1 MRMKFTLMAAL
12 LAAALPAVH
21 AQEAGSTRAF
31 DIDSEASYI
40 RVLAWPDGPLKR
52 FGHHHVISHHAIS
65 GTVQVAD
72 DPLNSSF
79 EFALDVAAFEVD
91 NADERAEEGEEFEG
105 EVPEKDIEGTRRNML
120 SEDLL
125 NGEAFPTVRVRSQSI
140 EGSLENATIVT
151 TMTVKDTDMTV
162 SVPATI
168 VLSEDAFTARG
179 EFEITHGALGLSQ
192 FTAMGGALSVRD
204 LLVLKFEIS
213 GVPAAD

>member
-125 NGEAFPTVRVRSQSI
+125 NGEAFPTVRVRSRCPPRAGRRAA
-140 EGSLENATIVT
+140 GSRRGRHDRWPRPSRPRSCCRRMPLLPVANSRSLTGHSACPSSRPWEAR
-151 TMTVKDTDMTV
+151 
-162 SVPATI
+162 SVFAI
-168 VLSEDAFTARG
+168 CWY
-179 EFEITHGALGLSQ
+179 
-192 FTAMGGALSVRD
+192 
-204 LLVLKFEIS
+204 
-213 GVPAAD
+213 